1 MLKCFLYGLEKEST
15 SLLTVMTELWWYYV
29 GLQVRVREVLSAC
42 DLSSV
47 QLSCD
52 VIALVSALDCE

>member
-29 GLQVRVREVLSAC
+29 GLQVRVREGADKFLVP
-42 DLSSV
+42 
-47 QLSCD
+47 
-52 VIALVSALDCE
+52 VI